1 MEVSVINEIDNIIY
15 IDKQSVDAHGFLLF
29 VVPL

>member
-1 MEVSVINEIDNIIY
+1 MINEIDNIIY

-29 VVPL
+29 VVPLQLL